1 MSRAAGRISPGS
13 GDDDAVDGSL
23 ACGFVECFAD
33 LGCSV
38 CASDDANFARA
49 RIKLREGSPWYALA
63 REQLPLDETKSARW
77 RFAGLLA
84 GCETAELTAPQSDG
98 STLLAYAVDVG
109 DAAAVECLLDR
120 LPRRDREETALRAN
134 HAGASA
140 ASFCD
145 HLFVIFFVCALSFS
159 SARSSRGASA
169 GRDPPPAGPGFFFC
183 ACAE

>member
-38 CASDDANFARA
+38 CASDDAIARA
-49 RIKLREGSPWYALA
+49 RIKLREGSPWYTLA

-109 DAAAVECLLDR
+109 DAVAVECLLDR
-120 LPRRDREETALRAN
+120 LPRRDREETVLRAN
-134 HAGASA
+134 RAGASA
-140 ASFCD
+140 ASIARECQPA
-145 HLFVIFFVCALSFS
+145 IFAHFTVLGLG
-159 SARSSRGASA
+159 GAWRA
-169 GRDPPPAGPGFFFC
+169 PTPNTPRRRKFFP
-183 ACAE
+183 

>member
-33 LGCSV
+33 LGCTI
-38 CASDDANFARA
+38 CASDDANFASA

-109 DAAAVECLLDR
+109 DAVAVECLLDR

-134 HAGASA
+134 RAGASA
-140 ASFCD
+140 ASIARECQPA
-145 HLFVIFFVCALSFS
+145 IFAHFTVLGLG
-159 SARSSRGASA
+159 GAWRA
-169 GRDPPPAGPGFFFC
+169 PTPNTPRRRKFWNP
-183 ACAE
+183 